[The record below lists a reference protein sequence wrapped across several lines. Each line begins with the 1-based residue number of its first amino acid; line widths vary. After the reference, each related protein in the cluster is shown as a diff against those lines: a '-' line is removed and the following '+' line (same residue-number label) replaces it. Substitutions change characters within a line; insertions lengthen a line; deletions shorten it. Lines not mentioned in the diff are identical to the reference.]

1 MTHLRRSFLKKLAS
15 AGGALSLTP
24 FVTHLRAE
32 ELSDSLLRLNELSPE
47 EAARDEDLWRGI
59 QQAYTVSPN
68 IINLNNGGVSPQPKV
83 VQDAVDRYYHLSNEA
98 PSYYMWRILDQ
109 GRESL
114 RMKLA
119 DVAGCSPE
127 EIAINR
133 NATEALDTIIFGMD
147 LRAGDEVVLS
157 KYDYPNMVNA
167 YKQRAKRD
175 GIKLN
180 WITLDL
186 RMEDEDAIVQRYLE
200 AITPKT
206 KVIHIT
212 QLVNWSGQ
220 VVPPQK
226 ICAEAR
232 KRGIKTVVDG
242 AHAFAHMPTNI
253 TELGCDYYGT
263 SLHKWLCAP
272 FGTGMIYVRKENIAK
287 LWPLIPDHEPER
299 DDIRKFESLGTRSFA
314 PEQAIGQAIDF
325 HNAIGAA
332 RKQARLH
339 YLKRYWV
346 DQVKDHPSIRIN
358 TPLSP
363 KFSGALCNVGIQ
375 NMEATVLNN
384 RLFNEYKLHATPVTW
399 EAIDGVRITPH
410 VYTKLSDLDRLVT
423 ALLAFADETPT
434 QSMRE

>member
-1 MTHLRRSFLKKLAS
+1 MTHLRRSFLKKLAG
-15 AGGALSLTP
+15 AGGALSLSP
-24 FVTHLRAE
+24 FVTHLRAG

-47 EAARDEDLWRGI
+47 EAAQDEDLWRGI

-127 EIAINR
+127 EIAVNR
-133 NATEALDTIIFGMD
+133 NATEALDTIIFGME
-147 LRAGDEVVLS
+147 LQAGDEVVLS

-186 RMEDEDAIVQRYLE
+186 AMEDEEAIVQRYLE
-200 AITPKT
+200 AITPNT

-242 AHAFAHMPTNI
+242 AHAFAHIHTNI
-253 TELGCDYYGT
+253 AELGCDYYGT

-272 FGTGMIYVRKENIAK
+272 FGTGMIYVRKENITG

-325 HNAIGAA
+325 HNAIGAE

-339 YLKRYWV
+339 YLKRYWA
-346 DQVKDHPSIRIN
+346 DQVKNHPNIQIN

-363 KFSGALCNVGIQ
+363 
-375 NMEATVLNN
+375 
-384 RLFNEYKLHATPVTW
+384 
-399 EAIDGVRITPH
+399 
-410 VYTKLSDLDRLVT
+410 
-423 ALLAFADETPT
+423 
-434 QSMRE
+434 